1 MESSLALRPCSA
13 LKRNGIFGEAAL
25 GRDTCPTHGNT
36 QIEGVSRV
44 AAVVDCTFFAVGR
57 VIDRI
62 GGNCLGESY
71 PRSHSGQVAH
81 SFWPFRSL
89 NVQDVP
95 EMQVVPDVLD
105 VLRDLKMLPVNLM
118 PSNPE
123 LINTVS
129 IYMNVDSGKRN
140 LGTGWYVSVR
150 YRAIA

>member
-1 MESSLALRPCSA
+1 
-13 LKRNGIFGEAAL
+13 
-25 GRDTCPTHGNT
+25 
-36 QIEGVSRV
+36 
-44 AAVVDCTFFAVGR
+44 
-57 VIDRI
+57 
-62 GGNCLGESY
+62 
-71 PRSHSGQVAH
+71 
-81 SFWPFRSL
+81 
-89 NVQDVP
+89 
-95 EMQVVPDVLD
+95 MQVVPDVLD